1 AENVLVIEESL
12 PFYFPFW
19 AIVVTFISF
28 MCLFLVISFFVT
40 FVLRSI
46 KLVELIK
53 GSKQSKG
60 ETKASIIL
68 TFLPVLLLAGGYTV
82 SLMARGSSVIMA
94 MIPVICVVIIGTYF
108 FFTQLSVYGIH
119 FLKRR

>member
-1 AENVLVIEESL
+1 VIGILTGVLFSKLILLIAENVLVIEESL

-40 FVLRSI
+40 FVLRSK

-60 ETKASIIL
+60 EPKASIIL
-68 TFLPVLLLAGGYTV
+68 TFLAVLLLAGGYTV
-82 SLMARGSSVIMA
+82 ALIDRKSTRLNSSHV
-94 MIPVICVVIIGTYF
+94 
-108 FFTQLSVYGIH
+108 
-119 FLKRR
+119 